1 MSPHNKASMK
11 YAPPE
16 SSRIHELVVQ
26 LYAGNWNASVQKAHT
41 LVAVTEASSIVE
53 ELTRSA
59 GWRERVVA
67 AKIAHAFELSKLVG
81 PLVQTF
87 GANPETYTASAFARL
102 LASFE
107 SSDKDSLLSKLREAC
122 PATPYGNHLL
132 ELIEKASIS
141 EPAA

>member
-1 MSPHNKASMK
+1 MK

-16 SSRIHELVVQ
+16 SSRLHELVVQ
-26 LYAGNWNASVQKAHT
+26 LYAGSWNSSVQKART

-59 GWRERVVA
+59 GWRERVVG
-67 AKIAHAFELSKLVG
+67 AKLAHAFALNELVG

-87 GANPETYTASAFARL
+87 GANPETYTASAFAKL

-107 SSDKDSLLSKLREAC
+107 SPDKESLLSKLREAC
-122 PATPYGNHLL
+122 PATPYGKHLL
-132 ELIEKASIS
+132 ELIEKASTS